1 MFKQYLVVGF
11 TVIAL
16 TGCLDVED
24 KSDEKVVAAL
34 EQQNEL
40 LQQQLEQSNQQKVS
54 VTLAGVVANVV
65 TGAAVNNASAILTFG
80 SGTSQT
86 ASISGGNF
94 QFTGT
99 PANSDYELV
108 IRSNTGEFL
117 ERTFYGRTRS
127 VSSSGAVFQDLGKL
141 EVAAGV
147 ERTFAVFDE
156 TTGDSISTLVFW
168 GDANSGSGR
177 NAESHYIKGS
187 YDAATKRYKITVPE
201 KITTVIS
208 ASLDLDKDGINEY
221 AIINNPSENNLRFY
235 SENLAFTDNFFL
247 IDKRTSSGN
256 VKESVE
262 LRVSVVD
269 ANAQAIPGLALSVK
283 DAINGN
289 IDAIYDATTKQYVLT
304 ALLSDTVQV
313 MSPAFSY
320 QGKNYASSNLQVSK
334 TQYPNVYRVSVYS
347 YQEITFADQ
356 EKRVFNLV
364 LQPTVYTSS
373 SNIYVSSKTNV
384 VDISNPEFKVFY
396 SAPVT
401 LLPDSAKLYQTNKLT
416 ITPGNQSA
424 DDLVLPG
431 ITEIT
436 VAREEVPVD
445 VNLSLSNTLLTLSP
459 TVALASGNTYEFVV
473 GALMDKAL
481 GMSNDV
487 SGDSLSF
494 SVPAAVGE
502 FNINDVRLD
511 NNNNFTLGAPIK
523 AENTAGQSVTY
534 SYWEPQ
540 NSSSVYI
547 YLPASISTLKSLT
560 LRRQLT
566 TTDNVSS
573 FDNEVI
579 TPVNQSQ
586 IHASS
591 TYVLSLASN
600 EYLRN
605 NSGLSV
611 VRGASVGN
619 GYWHYVY
626 SGRYMPDNRAGY
638 VNEITFSYSYE
649 TKAGVVATG
658 LIKLPVQ

>member
-1 MFKQYLVVGF
+1 MFKQCLSVGF
-11 TVIAL
+11 MVIAL

-24 KSDEKVVAAL
+24 KSDEKVVDAL
-34 EQQNEL
+34 ERQNEL
-40 LQQQLEQSNQQKVS
+40 LQQQLEQSNQQKSS
-54 VTLAGVVANVV
+54 VTLSGAAANV
-65 TGAAVNNASAILTFG
+65 TTDAAVGNASAILTFA

-86 ASISGGNF
+86 VNITGGTF
-94 QFTGT
+94 QFTAV
-99 PANSDYELV
+99 PADSDYELV

-127 VSSSGAVFQDLGKL
+127 TATSGTVFQDLGKL
-141 EVAAGV
+141 DVAPGV
-147 ERTFAVFDE
+147 ERSFAVFDN
-156 TTGDSISTLVFW
+156 TTGEPISTLVFW
-168 GDANSGSGR
+168 GNMNVGNGR
-177 NAESHYIKGS
+177 NAESHRIKGS
-187 YDAATKRYKITVPE
+187 YDETTKRYKITVPE

-221 AIINNPSENNLRFY
+221 VIMNNPSENNLRFY
-235 SENLAFTDNFFL
+235 SENLVFSDNFFL
-247 IDKRTSSGN
+247 IDQRTSTGN
-256 VKESVE
+256 IKENVE

-269 ANAQAIPGLALSVK
+269 ANAKAIPGLTLSVK
-283 DAINGN
+283 DAVNGN
-289 IDAIYDATTKQYVLT
+289 IDAVYDAATNQYVLK
-304 ALLSDTVQV
+304 ALLSGTVEILL
-313 MSPAFSY
+313 PAFSY
-320 QGKNYASSNLQVSK
+320 QGKNYSSSNLHISK
-334 TQYPNVYRVSVYS
+334 TQYPNVYRIGNYS
-347 YQEITFADQ
+347 SQEITFAEQ

-364 LQPTVYTSS
+364 LQPSVYTYS
-373 SNIYVSSKTNV
+373 SNISVASKTNV

-416 ITPGNQSA
+416 IIPGNQSA

-431 ITEIT
+431 VTEI
-436 VAREEVPVD
+436 VVSREEVPVNA
-445 VNLSLSNTLLTLSP
+445 NLSLSDTLLTVSP
-459 TVALASGNTYEFVV
+459 KGALASGNTYEFVV
-473 GALMDKAL
+473 GVLMDKAL
-481 GMSNDV
+481 GISNDV

-534 SYWEPQ
+534 SYWDPQ
-540 NSSSVYI
+540 SSSSVYI

-566 TTDNVSS
+566 ITDNVSS
-573 FDNEVI
+573 FDNEII

-586 IHASS
+586 INASS

-605 NSGLSV
+605 NSGFSL

-619 GYWHYVY
+619 GYWYSTY
-626 SGRYMPDNRAGY
+626 SGRYMPDNRTGY

-649 TKAGVVATG
+649 TKAGVIATG
-658 LIKLPVQ
+658 TLKLPVQ